1 MTPTPPSGYAEAM
14 DELQQ
19 IVEAVQS
26 DQVDIDQLADYT
38 RRANE
43 IIAWCRER
51 LRQVEEALEKEV

>member
-1 MTPTPPSGYAEAM
+1 MTHNPPAGYAEAM
-14 DELQQ
+14 AELQQ

-43 IIAWCRER
+43 LIAWCRER